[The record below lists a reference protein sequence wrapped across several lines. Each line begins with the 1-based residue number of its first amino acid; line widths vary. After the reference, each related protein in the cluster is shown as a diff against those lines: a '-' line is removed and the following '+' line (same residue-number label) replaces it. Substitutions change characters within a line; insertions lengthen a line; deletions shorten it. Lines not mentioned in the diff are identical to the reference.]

1 MEWSVVQAALPGA
14 MALGELRFAAL
25 MAFAVAGMP
34 AWLLV
39 RHALRRSKP
48 EVNVDLHD
56 EPFSHAA

>member
-1 MEWSVVQAALPGA
+1 
-14 MALGELRFAAL
+14 MALGDLRFAAL

-34 AWLLV
+34 ACLLV

-56 EPFSHAA
+56 EPFSYAA